1 MAILSDTGWQVCS
14 TGRCYVA
21 RDRLVKFDPST
32 SPEEIQSF
40 ISAYNVQAAERP
52 FGQSDYM
59 KMLQDGLTVR
69 GFQECDSGD

>member
-1 MAILSDTGWQVCS
+1 MTILSDTDWQVSS

-21 RDRLVKFDPST
+21 RERMVKFDPST
-32 SPEEIQSF
+32 PFEEIQAF
-40 ISAYNVQAAERP
+40 VTTYNTEAKLRP

-59 KMLQDGLTVR
+59 KVLQDGFTVR